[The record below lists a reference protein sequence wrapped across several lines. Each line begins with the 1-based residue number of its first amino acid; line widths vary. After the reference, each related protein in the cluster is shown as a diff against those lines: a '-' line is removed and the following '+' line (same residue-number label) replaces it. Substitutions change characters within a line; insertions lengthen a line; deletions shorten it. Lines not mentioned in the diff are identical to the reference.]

1 MEIIKRI
8 PIEQAMFVQN
18 YPTTV
23 VNNDFQAYL
32 MELFKDQQTTVSHTE
47 VQFLD
52 VPAMLPSEVAKPD
65 AEMPEPELVQTVMP
79 QALQAL
85 WMHPIIPQV
94 QLTAEVDSSAQQA
107 DNRIMP
113 EQPMLMS
120 MLHEGS
126 MLPISPQAMLK
137 DVPVQAVL
145 QSNNR
150 IMPDQPMQ
158 MQTQAVVKWVGETQH
173 KALKPEF
180 VQMIKMVQN
189 DVQKIVFEPDKPE
202 AQLHFE
208 RLRTPNAQ
216 IVETENV
223 QIHMPIDVKAV
234 SNEVIVQ
241 KERISIDLNAIID
254 QMKHVDQSKD
264 GTYILKL
271 KPEGVGE
278 IVIKFEQKD
287 NTFRLTLNS
296 PHPEVHSLFEKVLPE
311 LKHQMQDVQWEV
323 QSGHGDAQKHEQA
336 FQRQKHKFK
345 QDERHE
351 ASPSV
356 RADHYDRSLT

>member
-32 MELFKDQQTTVSHTE
+32 MELFKDQQTTISHTE

-52 VPAMLPSEVAKPD
+52 VPAILPSEVAKHD

-107 DNRIMP
+107 DNRVMP
-113 EQPMLMS
+113 EQPMLIS

-150 IMPDQPMQ
+150 IMPDQPML
-158 MQTQAVVKWVGETQH
+158 MQTQAVRSEERRVG
-173 KALKPEF
+173 K
-180 VQMIKMVQN
+180 
-189 DVQKIVFEPDKPE
+189 
-202 AQLHFE
+202 
-208 RLRTPNAQ
+208 
-216 IVETENV
+216 
-223 QIHMPIDVKAV
+223 
-234 SNEVIVQ
+234 
-241 KERISIDLNAIID
+241 
-254 QMKHVDQSKD
+254 
-264 GTYILKL
+264 
-271 KPEGVGE
+271 
-278 IVIKFEQKD
+278 
-287 NTFRLTLNS
+287 
-296 PHPEVHSLFEKVLPE
+296 
-311 LKHQMQDVQWEV
+311 
-323 QSGHGDAQKHEQA
+323 
-336 FQRQKHKFK
+336 
-345 QDERHE
+345 
-351 ASPSV
+351 
-356 RADHYDRSLT
+356 